1 MTWRDKIIQ
10 ALNNLGGEAVLS
22 EIYEEVANITGESV
36 TVSFKASIRD
46 ALEKNSSDSEK
57 YNKKYDIFY
66 CVDGKGNGKWGLR
79 NYEVSEDNMD
89 ITQDDSGFSEGRQ
102 LLKKHLCRERNHSL
116 IRKAKE
122 KFKQEHEGKVY
133 CEVCGFDFYLN
144 YGKLGEDF
152 IEAHHTKAVSEMQEN
167 EKTRIEDIAMVC
179 SNCHSML
186 HRRKPWLN
194 KQQLK
199 RLLAYHQKIQEM

>member
-1 MTWRDKIIQ
+1 MTWRDKIVE
-10 ALNNLGGEAVLS
+10 ALNNLGGEALLS
-22 EIYEEVANITGESV
+22 EIYDEVANITGASV

-46 ALEKNSSDSEK
+46 ALEKNSSDSVK
-57 YNKKYDIFY
+57 YNYKYDVFY
-66 CVDGKGNGKWGLR
+66 CVHGKGNGKWGLR
-79 NYEVSEDNMD
+79 NYEVNEENMD

-102 LLKKHLCRERNHSL
+102 QLKKHLCRERNHSL
-116 IRKAKE
+116 IKRAKD
-122 KFKQEHEGKVY
+122 KFKEEHGGRLY

-144 YGKLGEDF
+144 YGELGEDF

-199 RLLAYHQKIQEM
+199 QLMIYHQRIQEM